1 MKAVIGA
8 AAMAALALA
17 KRQEDCTATVTTY
30 LPFEQHRCAS
40 FHVLDYGQEAP
51 DGACEAGACCLSIE
65 EGHGPGIVLVD
76 DGKWIEGDGSG
87 YGLDGS
93 CHGGCD
99 AECHGECQQ
108 EGNGQREG
116 HGHRETGAP
125 EYIPIRTTSV
135 PHDNITTTLTTVL
148 TTPVTTD
155 TVEVISSTFT
165 TNAVITTTSDVVVT
179 TTTTNSKGETTNAVI
194 TTETTDVITTPITTV
209 EEITTTKQITTSD
222 VITTTTVIVSDI
234 PEEPTDVPM
243 DIPEPQVPE
252 DPTCP
257 RPTCELGVEMAL
269 YANPFVNDFSRT
281 YASFD
286 PNFFKRSPP
295 VRTRVEK
302 NAIYISDQ
310 NTGNGF
316 DPTLRNAAAGY
327 RGFMFA
333 CQSGTYR
340 FESPYSDDIT
350 ILWFGDKAFN
360 SYTRGNADIIQFYY
374 GDNRAK
380 TVYRD
385 IQAGTYYPIRALW
398 GNTGGASDLSLK
410 IFAPDGRELSG
421 VDTGIESYLT
431 TRACDGSYPDY
442 PPWGLE

>member
-40 FHVLDYGQEAP
+40 FHVLDYGQEVP

-76 DGKWIEGDGSG
+76 D
-87 YGLDGS
+87 
-93 CHGGCD
+93 
-99 AECHGECQQ
+99 ECQQ

-116 HGHRETGAP
+116 HGHRETGAR
-125 EYIPIRTTSV
+125 EYIPGRDTDYVPIRTTSV

-148 TTPVTTD
+148 TTPVATD
-155 TVEVISSTFT
+155 TVEVISSTLT
-165 TNAVITTTSDVVVT
+165 TNAVVTTTSDVVVT
-179 TTTTNSKGETTNAVI
+179 TTTTNSKGETTTAVI
-194 TTETTDVITTPITTV
+194 TTETTDVITTPMTTV
-209 EEITTTKQITTSD
+209 EEITTTKQITTSE
-222 VITTTTVIVSDI
+222 VITTTTVIISDI

-243 DIPEPQVPE
+243 DIPEPQVPMDIPGPQVPE
-252 DPTCP
+252 DPICP

-286 PNFFKRSPP
+286 PNFFKRSLP
-295 VRTRVEK
+295 VQFGVEK
-302 NAIYISDQ
+302 NAIYISDK
-310 NTGNGF
+310 NAGNGF

-360 SYTRGNADIIQFYY
+360 SYTRDNADIIQFYY
-374 GDNRAK
+374 GDNRPM
-380 TVYRD
+380 TV
-385 IQAGTYYPIRALW
+385 
-398 GNTGGASDLSLK
+398 
-410 IFAPDGRELSG
+410 
-421 VDTGIESYLT
+421 
-431 TRACDGSYPDY
+431 
-442 PPWGLE
+442 